1 MKKTAFVLG
10 AFIFVM
16 FFVGKL
22 QAAEKFACMDLAR
35 VFNEYGKTKE
45 YDKTLSEEENS
56 YTQELDKKTNEIKQL
71 QDKMNLLSDKEKEA
85 KKPDMESKL
94 KALQEFKRTK
104 ETDLRKELVEKRDE
118 IFKDIQ
124 SAVKKYSEKEG
135 LTLVFNDQVLVYQD
149 KTLDITDKIIQALNK
164 ENKK

>member
-1 MKKTAFVLG
+1 MKKATLVLG
-10 AFIFVM
+10 TLIFVM
-16 FFVGKL
+16 FFAGPL
-22 QAAEKFACMDLAR
+22 QAAEKFASLDLAR
-35 VFNEYGKTKE
+35 VFNEYSKTKD
-45 YDKTLSEEENS
+45 YDKTLSDKETS
-56 YTQELDKKTNEIKQL
+56 YTKELDKKTDDIKQL

-94 KALQEFKRTK
+94 KSLQDFRREK

-124 SAVKKYSEKEG
+124 SAVKEYSEKEG

-149 KTLDITDKIIQALNK
+149 KSLDITDKIIQNLNK
-164 ENKK
+164 DYKK